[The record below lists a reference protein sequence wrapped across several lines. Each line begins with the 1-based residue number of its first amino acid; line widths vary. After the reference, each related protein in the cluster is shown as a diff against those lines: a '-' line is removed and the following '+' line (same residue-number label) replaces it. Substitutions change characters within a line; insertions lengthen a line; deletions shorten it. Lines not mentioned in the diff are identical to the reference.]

1 MEIRKWASVAV
12 HRRCPSCDRCLVI
25 ITVPR
30 QAHQNNNYHLEKR
43 KMGLTIHYS
52 LKMGDGDYDLARDRV
67 EQLRQR
73 ALMLPFERVDDI
85 QHFVGDECAK
95 TGDRLRWFGQL
106 NTDDA
111 EFPLVTPEEIIG
123 FSVLPGEGCELA
135 EFGLR
140 RKVGAG
146 YGWQSFCKTAYAKG
160 SHLDFLRCHLSV
172 IAMLDHA
179 QELGILHWVDDESGY
194 WERRDWVDMLVG
206 YRGFKLSPSDVQ
218 AVNDELIRLFGPPKE
233 MSAEFALQEQ

>member
-1 MEIRKWASVAV
+1 
-12 HRRCPSCDRCLVI
+12 
-25 ITVPR
+25 
-30 QAHQNNNYHLEKR
+30 
-43 KMGLTIHYS
+43 MGLTIHYS